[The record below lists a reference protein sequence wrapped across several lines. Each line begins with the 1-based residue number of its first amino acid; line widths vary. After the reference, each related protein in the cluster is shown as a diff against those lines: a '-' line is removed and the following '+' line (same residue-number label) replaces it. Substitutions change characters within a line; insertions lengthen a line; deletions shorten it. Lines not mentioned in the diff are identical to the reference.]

1 MSDTKIFDKISG
13 IGVASGFKLQAK
25 APLDPRLVVDTL
37 EDRDKLVTEN
47 GAYEGMKVYVKA
59 NKTEYQLRGTTNDDW
74 VSWLTDGS
82 GGSIIVD
89 TEITKGSPN
98 PISSGAIY
106 EVFEM
111 LEEI

>member
-1 MSDTKIFDKISG
+1 MSDTNLFDKISG

-25 APLDPRLVVDTL
+25 APLDPRLVVDTI
-37 EDRDKLVTEN
+37 EDRNKLVTEN

-59 NKTEYQLRGTTNDDW
+59 DKKEYQLKGTTNADW
-74 VSWLTDGS
+74 ASSDS
-82 GGSIIVD
+82 GGSIVVD
-89 TEITKGSPN
+89 TEITKDSPN

-106 EVFEM
+106 EIFSI